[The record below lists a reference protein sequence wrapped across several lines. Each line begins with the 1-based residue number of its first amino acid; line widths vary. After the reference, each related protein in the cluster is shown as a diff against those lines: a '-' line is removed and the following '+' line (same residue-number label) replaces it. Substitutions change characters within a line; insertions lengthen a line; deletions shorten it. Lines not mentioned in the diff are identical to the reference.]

1 MSSDDGD
8 DSDLGGLGP
17 TTPAPPPRTTAAK
30 RNPRS
35 TKSQYVNTDAGPSK
49 QTTRKTGRTRPNSV
63 EPENIIYVDQD
74 EEQDELA
81 SVQTESTMPQQRRKT
96 SVPARATSTRP
107 QAVNGNKGKQKA
119 APRSRTTRKHPEPE
133 VEVID
138 DTGDEE
144 QEDDSVGP
152 SLAQAINNAGTS
164 GHARH
169 RQPAKDS
176 AVIRERKRAEEAEA
190 RCQDLLKQL
199 DEINRIRATE
209 PEKLLEAFQEQHR
222 VEIEA
227 KEKLINELNS
237 ALAKVEPLSKSGK
250 SSVLNLLTR
259 EAADE
264 EKKGVLH
271 QVSKLK
277 EAIAQRDVAIQ
288 EKDKL
293 IKEKEDLERIMEQE
307 VEVLRRERENFV
319 KKPPGSA
326 QRGRG
331 NPLGSDDPKHTE
343 VIKFYEDITNLLIP
357 HMKVQPGNHGK
368 DDWVL
373 TCIYSYVG
381 EGESPPTKSL
391 NFSLRTSHENKA
403 EPNEPPKLVETMF
416 YVPQMLEMEP
426 AEFVTKLGFLGSSF
440 SFPRTQLPLFL
451 RTMYDTIGGA
461 LDSNDSDVEVMD
473 A

>member
-35 TKSQYVNTDAGPSK
+35 TKSQHVNTDAGPSK
-49 QTTRKTGRTRPNSV
+49 QTARRTGRTRLNSM
-63 EPENIIYVDQD
+63 EPEKIIYVDEDQD
-74 EEQDELA
+74 QDELA
-81 SVQTESTMPQQRRKT
+81 SVHTESTMPQQPRKT
-96 SVPARATSTRP
+96 SVPARATSARP
-107 QAVNGNKGKQKA
+107 QTVNGNKGKQKA
-119 APRSRTTRKHPEPE
+119 APRSRTTRKQSEPE
-133 VEVID
+133 VEVIED
-138 DTGDEE
+138 SGDEE
-144 QEDDSVGP
+144 QEVDLVP
-152 SLAQAINNAGTS
+152 SLAPVINDSGTS

-199 DEINRIRATE
+199 DEINRIRVSE

-222 VEIEA
+222 VEIET

-264 EKKGVLH
+264 EKKGILH

-277 EAIAQRDVAIQ
+277 EAVAQRDVAIQ

-307 VEVLRRERENFV
+307 VEDLRRERENLV

-331 NPLGSDDPKHTE
+331 NPLGYDDPKHTE
-343 VIKFYEDITNLLIP
+343 VIKFYEDSTNLLIP
-357 HMKVQPGNHGK
+357 HLKVQPGNHGK
-368 DDWVL
+368 DDWIL

-381 EGESPPTKSL
+381 DGESPPTKSL
-391 NFSLRTSHENKA
+391 NFSLRTSYENKA
-403 EPNEPPKLVETMF
+403 EPNEHPRLVQTMF

-426 AEFVTKLGFLGSSF
+426 AEFVAKLGFLGSSF

-461 LDSNDSDVEVMD
+461 LDSNDSDVEVVD